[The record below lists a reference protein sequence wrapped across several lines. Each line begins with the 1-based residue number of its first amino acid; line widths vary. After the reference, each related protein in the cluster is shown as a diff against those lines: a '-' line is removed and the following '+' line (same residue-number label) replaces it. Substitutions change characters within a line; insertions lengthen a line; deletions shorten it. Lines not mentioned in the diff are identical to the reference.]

1 MTQKNYND
9 YYSTSDLSMTAAL
22 SLFFPL
28 EGIDRRN
35 PHKAEFLFKR
45 DDQLDKF
52 IESYWRGEMKVS
64 PQAYFYQLKLIK
76 TRLYE
81 ER

>member
-1 MTQKNYND
+1 MTTSDNNY
-9 YYSTSDLSMTAAL
+9 YTSDLALAAAI
-22 SLFFPL
+22 SLFYPL
-28 EGIDRRN
+28 EAIDRRS
-35 PHKAEFLFKR
+35 PQKAEFLFRR
-45 DDQLDKF
+45 DAQLDKL
-52 IESYWRGEMKVS
+52 IEAYWHGEMKVS